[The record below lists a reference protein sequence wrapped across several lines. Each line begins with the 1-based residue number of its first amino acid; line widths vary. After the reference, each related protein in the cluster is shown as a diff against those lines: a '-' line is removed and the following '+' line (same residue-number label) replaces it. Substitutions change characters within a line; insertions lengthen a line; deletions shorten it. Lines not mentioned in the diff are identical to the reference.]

1 MSQYSDQG
9 SAEAAGMPSP
19 AGSVWSALTAD
30 PLCGVSVITG
40 DGRTLWMND
49 QAARLMHGHS
59 ATATEQLNKTWAERF
74 SAEWIRE
81 RLSIL
86 NHIRQ
91 TGRPAL
97 VRSIWRG
104 WQLYQWIHPVEP
116 DEVPMRV
123 SVLEDSGVYLVL
135 HRRVSSDA
143 AKEQVSAS
151 EYESVV
157 SEVPDMGP
165 LAPLSPREL
174 EVLVLIGQGM
184 SAKEAASMLGRSVKT
199 VEHHRES
206 IGRKL
211 HINDRVALA
220 NLAHRAG
227 LTFADAARA
236 RGTSMGAEGEIPN
249 GSN

>member
-1 MSQYSDQG
+1 
-9 SAEAAGMPSP
+9 
-19 AGSVWSALTAD
+19 VWSALTAD

-40 DGRTLWMND
+40 EGRTLWMND

-74 SAEWIRE
+74 SAEWICE

-86 NHIRQ
+86 RHVGE

-104 WQLYQWIHPVEP
+104 WQLFQWIHPVEP
-116 DEVPMRV
+116 DDVPVRV
-123 SVLEDSGVYLVL
+123 SPLDRGGVFLVL
-135 HRRVSSDA
+135 HRRVSA
-143 AKEQVSAS
+143 EATKEQLSSV
-151 EYESVV
+151 EYETVQ

-174 EVLVLIGQGM
+174 EVMVLIGQGL
-184 SAKEAASMLGRSVKT
+184 SAKEAAAILGRSVKT
-199 VEHHRES
+199 IEHHRES

-220 NLAHRAG
+220 ALAHRAG
-227 LTFADAARA
+227 LTFADAALV
-236 RGTSMGAEGEIPN
+236 RGHPPGANANEP
-249 GSN
+249 

>member
-9 SAEAAGMPSP
+9 SAEAAGLPGQT
-19 AGSVWSALTAD
+19 GSVWSALTAD

-49 QAARLMHGHS
+49 QAARLMHGHT
-59 ATATEQLNKTWAERF
+59 ATANEQLSKPWAERF

-86 NHIRQ
+86 RHVRE

-104 WQLYQWIHPVEP
+104 WQLYQWIHSVEP
-116 DEVPMRV
+116 DDVPLRV

-135 HRRVSSDA
+135 HRRVSGEA
-143 AKEQVSAS
+143 AKEQTSSV
-151 EYESVV
+151 EYETVQ

-174 EVLVLIGQGM
+174 EVLVLIGQGL
-184 SAKEAASMLGRSVKT
+184 SAKEAAAMLGRSVKT
-199 VEHHRES
+199 IEHHRES

-236 RGTSMGAEGEIPN
+236 RGHAGTPEPDER
-249 GSN
+249 

>member
-1 MSQYSDQG
+1 MSQYSDRG
-9 SAEAAGMPSP
+9 SAEAAGLSGTP
-19 AGSVWSALTAD
+19 GSVWSALVAD

-49 QAARLMHGHS
+49 QAARLMHGHG
-59 ATATEQLNKTWAERF
+59 ATATEQLHKSWADRF

-86 NHIRQ
+86 RHVRE

-104 WQLYQWIHPVEP
+104 WQLYQWIHAVEP
-116 DEVPMRV
+116 DEIPVHV
-123 SVLEDSGVYLVL
+123 SVMEHSGVFLVL
-135 HRRVSSDA
+135 HRRVPGEA
-143 AKEQVSAS
+143 AKEQSSSV
-151 EYESVV
+151 EYETVQ

-174 EVLVLIGQGM
+174 EVLVLIGQGL
-184 SAKEAASMLGRSVKT
+184 SAKEAAAMLGRSVKT
-199 VEHHRES
+199 IEHHRES

-220 NLAHRAG
+220 ALAHRAG

-236 RGTSMGAEGEIPN
+236 RGHPNGAEADEP
-249 GSN
+249 